1 MLEHPSPVEK
11 QTHPYSNTD
20 LPKSRGVCCWSYIH
34 LWRWCCVHHSPKWN
48 LGPSWEPLLF
58 PWGDAGVPSLS
69 QVCSW
74 LWERCSYSQDGMGEL
89 AGSWSF
95 LGVAPILFLR
105 HLTCTSLVVILGAS
119 ALSSL
124 FSLQLGFISSISLF
138 EVQIRMI
145 DYLRTTFDYFLAI
158 SEKDGSSYHF

>member
-1 MLEHPSPVEK
+1 
-11 QTHPYSNTD
+11 
-20 LPKSRGVCCWSYIH
+20 
-34 LWRWCCVHHSPKWN
+34 
-48 LGPSWEPLLF
+48 
-58 PWGDAGVPSLS
+58 
-69 QVCSW
+69 
-74 LWERCSYSQDGMGEL
+74 MGEL